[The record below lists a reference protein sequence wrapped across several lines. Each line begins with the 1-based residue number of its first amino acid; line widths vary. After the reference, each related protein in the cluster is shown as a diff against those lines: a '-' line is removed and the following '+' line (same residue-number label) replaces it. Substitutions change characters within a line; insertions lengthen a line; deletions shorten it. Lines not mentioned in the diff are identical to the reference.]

1 MTFGQKLFA
10 ESVIFMKALKFLF
23 ILAVAASLLVSCA
36 PPTEENMNTVKMTAK
51 INSITDRL
59 EVEVIEGEYGASGIY
74 WVLFNADTVFLDKNG
89 NKTTLLYIKEG
100 DTVEISYGG
109 QVMMSYPPQIVALT
123 VQVR

>member
-10 ESVIFMKALKFLF
+10 ESIIFMKALKFLF
-23 ILAVAASLLVSCA
+23 ILAVVASLLVSCT
-36 PPTEENMNTVKMTAK
+36 PTTEENMNTIKMTAK

-74 WVLFNADTVFLDKNG
+74 WVLFNTNTVFLDKNG
-89 NKTTLLYIKEG
+89 NKTTVFSLKEG
-100 DTVEISYGG
+100 ETVEISYGG

-123 VQVR
+123 VQVK